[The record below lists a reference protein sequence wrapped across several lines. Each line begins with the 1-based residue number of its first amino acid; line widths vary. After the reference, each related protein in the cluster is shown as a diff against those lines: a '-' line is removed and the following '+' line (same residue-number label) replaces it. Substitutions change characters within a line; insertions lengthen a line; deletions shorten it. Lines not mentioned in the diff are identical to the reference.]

1 MANEVIRQVAEME
14 ENTKKMLENT
24 AAEGKQQILEAQRA
38 ARQLLET
45 SRQEAEGEA
54 RQMMA
59 DAERQAAVWTEE
71 ALASARTECEEMKAR
86 AQDKLDQ
93 AAAFLM
99 EKVVNI

>member
-1 MANEVIRQVAEME
+1 MANEVIRQVAEIE
-14 ENTKKMLENT
+14 ENSQKMLEN
-24 AAEGKQQILEAQRA
+24 AAADGKQRVLEAQRA

-45 SRQEAEGEA
+45 SRQEAEGEV
-54 RQMMA
+54 RRMMA
-59 DAERQAAVWTEE
+59 DAERQAAAWTEE
-71 ALASARTECEEMKAR
+71 ALASAQTECEEKKAR